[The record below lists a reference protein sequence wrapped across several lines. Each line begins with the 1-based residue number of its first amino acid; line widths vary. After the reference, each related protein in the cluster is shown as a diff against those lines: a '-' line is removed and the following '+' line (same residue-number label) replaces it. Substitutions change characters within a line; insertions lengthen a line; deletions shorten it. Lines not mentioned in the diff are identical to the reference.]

1 MTPGV
6 VGIRLEPE
14 RRALA
19 GRGELLAVVHP
30 HRPGVPGVC
39 AAQHPVVRV
48 VRDAGGGDEVGARA
62 GALDQG
68 RVGPAQQL
76 AGVVGEGRRGGERRP
91 HERCAPPGLQ
101 AMPDHVADDQQ
112 GGVLR
117 ALGDEVE
124 VAADPLGL
132 GGQEEGGQFQARAPG
147 QLGRRERVTDRA
159 QVLELVLRSVEALVQ
174 GRELLV
180 VHRGFSPEP
189 RDQRLLDVPLCLL
202 MAHHSR
208 GAAKGCDPIVSH
220 RAPGVHARP
229 RARRRRPETRGPP
242 ACDRAVAARRWCA
255 RARRPR
261 GRRRGSCGRARSVR
275 TCLMRVSSPSPR
287 TAWTSEAVSSS

>member
-1 MTPGV
+1 MPGV
-6 VGIRLEPE
+6 G
-14 RRALA
+14 
-19 GRGELLAVVHP
+19 
-30 HRPGVPGVC
+30 
-39 AAQHPVVRV
+39 AAQHPVARV

-91 HERCAPPGLQ
+91 HERRAPSGLQ
-101 AMPDHVADDQQ
+101 AVPDDVPDDQQ
-112 GGVLR
+112 RGVLR

-124 VAADPLGL
+124 VAADPFRL
-132 GGQEEGGQFQARAPG
+132 GGQEDGGQLQAGAPG

-159 QVLELVLRSVEALVQ
+159 QVLELVLRCVEALVQ

-180 VHRGFSPEP
+180 AHRGFSPEP
-189 RDQRLLDVPLCLL
+189 RDQRLLDVPLCRL

-208 GAAKGCDPIVSH
+208 GAAKRFDRIVSH
-220 RAPGVHARP
+220 RAPGVHALAPTQAGDP
-229 RARRRRPETRGPP
+229 RASGLRSSRCR
-242 ACDRAVAARRWCA
+242 ARRWCA

-261 GRRRGSCGRARSVR
+261 GRRRGSCARARS
-275 TCLMRVSSPSPR
+275 CGPS
-287 TAWTSEAVSSS
+287 